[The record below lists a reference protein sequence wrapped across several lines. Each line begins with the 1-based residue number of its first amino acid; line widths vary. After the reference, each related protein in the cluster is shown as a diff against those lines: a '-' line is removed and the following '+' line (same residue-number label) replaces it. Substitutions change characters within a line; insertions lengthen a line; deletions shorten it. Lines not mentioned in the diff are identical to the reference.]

1 MTAEEIR
8 IRPYEAKDTPEIV
21 RLFYETIRSVN
32 LADYSQE
39 QVEAWAPE
47 VPDPGVWNARLSG
60 RRTLVAEEEGEV
72 VGFAELES
80 DGHLDTFYCRK
91 DSVGRGVGSRLYR
104 AVEQE
109 ALTLGCGRLFTEA
122 SITARP
128 FFERHGFCTIC
139 ERTVVRRGVELTN
152 FAMEKRL
159 HPPGP

>member
-1 MTAEEIR
+1 MSAKEIR
-8 IRPYEAKDTPEIV
+8 IRPYEAKDAPEIV

-47 VPDPGVWNARLSG
+47 VPDPEVWNARLSG

-80 DGHLDTFYCRK
+80 DGYLDTFYCRK
-91 DSVGRGVGSRLYR
+91 DLVGRGVGSRLYR
-104 AVEQE
+104 AVEQV

-128 FFERHGFCTIC
+128 FFERHGFRAIR
-139 ERTVVRRGVELTN
+139 ERMAVRRGVELTN

-159 HPPGP
+159 R